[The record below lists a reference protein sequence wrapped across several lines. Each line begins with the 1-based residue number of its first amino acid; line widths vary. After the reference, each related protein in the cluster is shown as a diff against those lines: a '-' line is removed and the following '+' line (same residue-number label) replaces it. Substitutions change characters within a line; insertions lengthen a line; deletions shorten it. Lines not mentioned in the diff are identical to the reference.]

1 MQRIVEDI
9 RVIPVWLTGGIGRK
23 MENNNEIMFEEREI
37 HLRSYLRV
45 LEKRK
50 SIIIAFFVITV
61 LVVTIATLRM
71 VPIYQA
77 STQVLVEKNESTSL
91 MGNGYYNVYDPEF
104 YETQHQLI
112 KSQNVARKV
121 VQLLNLTETYATY
134 FPNQEENASFVRTMK
149 DTVKGWMAALKP
161 SSDDAIAAPGK
172 VVEEKSRESILAD
185 MVQDGIVVSP
195 VQESKLLNISFQ
207 SENPYYSKVVADTI
221 AEAYK
226 EEIMAIHMNSS
237 GYALQWMTKKAEEEK
252 EKLTQSEIALQAYMK
267 QQNIV
272 TVEDKVS
279 IVPQKLTNLTNQLAE
294 AQTNR
299 SNLENIYKKV
309 QQAKQNGGDLES
321 LLLANKSGGLVEIRL
336 AIRKA
341 EQQIV
346 ELSQKYGYKHPVMID
361 AKSQLKD
368 LQRQKKSEMDK
379 IVASIKNEYD
389 VATGQETAIKEALAE
404 GKQEAMGLNERL
416 MEYNRLKREVDA
428 NRALYEALMMQ
439 AKEKDLTENTQKVNV
454 WLTQE
459 AELPESPI
467 KPNVKRNLLLGLML
481 GVFGGVGMAFFIEYL
496 DNTIKDPEDTER
508 RFGHTVIGVVE
519 MLAKED
525 PDTFARLDGTTSF
538 AESFKSLRTALLLS
552 SADQPPK
559 RVQMT
564 SMSPKE
570 GKTTNAVNL
579 AFAVAQ
585 TERSVV
591 LIDTDLRRPRLH
603 KALRV
608 KNDNGLSSYLSG
620 AHDTIDIQ
628 KVPETN
634 VSVIC
639 AGPIPPNPSELLDT
653 QRFGEMLDQLSQQY
667 DMIIIDSP
675 PVLSATDA
683 LIVSKHVDGVVVVT
697 RFAETTFERLNRGLK
712 SLKDID
718 SRIIGLVINC
728 MDMKKSNYYSYYG
741 YYQYYSAG
749 KEEQA

>member
-1 MQRIVEDI
+1 
-9 RVIPVWLTGGIGRK
+9 
-23 MENNNEIMFEEREI
+23 MFEEREI
-37 HLRSYLRV
+37 HLRDYLRV

-50 SIIIAFFVITV
+50 TIIIVFFVVTV
-61 LVVTIATLRM
+61 LAAAIATLRM

-91 MGNGYYNVYDPEF
+91 MGRGYYNAYDPEF

-121 VQLLNLTETYATY
+121 VKLLNLTETYATY
-134 FPNQEENASFVRTMK
+134 FPEQENDASFVRTMK
-149 DTVKGWMAALKP
+149 KTVKGWMAALRS
-161 SSDDAIAAPGK
+161 SSDDAVAAPGEM
-172 VVEEKSRESILAD
+172 VEEKSRESILAD
-185 MVQDGIVVSP
+185 MVQAGIVVSP

-207 SENPYYSKVVADTI
+207 SKNPHFAKIVADTI

-252 EKLTQSEIALQAYMK
+252 AKLAQSEAALQAYMK

-272 TVEDKVS
+272 TIEDKVS
-279 IVPQKLTNLTNQLAE
+279 ILPERLTNLTNRLAE
-294 AQTNR
+294 AQSKRTQ
-299 SNLENIYKKV
+299 LENIYKQI
-309 QQAKQNGGDLES
+309 QQAQQGGGDIES
-321 LLLANKSGGLVEIRL
+321 LLLANNHGGLMEIRL
-336 AIRKA
+336 AVRKA
-341 EQQIV
+341 EQQIA
-346 ELSQKYGYKHPVMID
+346 ELSQKYGYKHPVMIE

-368 LQRQKKSEMDK
+368 VQRQMKSEMDK

-389 VATGQETAIKEALAE
+389 VAVGQEKAIQDALTE
-404 GKQEAMGLNERL
+404 GKQEALGLNERL
-416 MEYNRLKREVDA
+416 MEYNRLKRDMEA

-459 AELPESPI
+459 AETPESPI
-467 KPNVKRNLLLGLML
+467 KPNVKRNLLLGLVL

-519 MLAKED
+519 MLNKENA
-525 PDTFARLDGTTSF
+525 DTFAREDATSSF

-552 SADQPPK
+552 SADRPPK
-559 RVQMT
+559 LVQMT

-570 GKTTNAVNL
+570 GKTTNTVNL

-585 TERSVV
+585 TERSVL

-603 KALRV
+603 KALQV
-608 KNDNGLSSYLSG
+608 ENNSNGLSSYLSG
-620 AHDTIDIQ
+620 ASEKVDIQ

-639 AGPIPPNPSELLDT
+639 SGPIPPNPSELLDT
-653 QRFGEMLDQLSQQY
+653 VRFGKLLEELAQQF

-683 LIVSKHVDGVVVVT
+683 LIVSRHVDGVVVVT
-697 RFAETTFERLNRGLK
+697 RFGETTFERLNRGMK
-712 SLKDID
+712 SLTDVN
-718 SRIIGLVINC
+718 SRIIGMVINC

>member
-1 MQRIVEDI
+1 
-9 RVIPVWLTGGIGRK
+9 
-23 MENNNEIMFEEREI
+23 MFEEREI
-37 HLRSYLRV
+37 HLRDYLRV

-50 SIIIAFFVITV
+50 TIIIVFFVVTV
-61 LVVTIATLRM
+61 LAVTIATLRM

-91 MGNGYYNVYDPEF
+91 MGRGYYNAYDPEF

-121 VQLLNLTETYATY
+121 VKLLNLTDTYATY
-134 FPNQEENASFVRTMK
+134 FPEQENDASFVRTMK
-149 DTVKGWMAALKP
+149 KTVKGWLAALKS
-161 SSDDAIAAPGK
+161 SSDDAVAAPGEM
-172 VVEEKSRESILAD
+172 VEEKSRESILAD
-185 MVQDGIVVSP
+185 MVQAGIVVSP
-195 VQESKLLNISFQ
+195 VEESKLLNISFQ
-207 SENPYYSKVVADTI
+207 SKNPHFAKIVADTI

-252 EKLTQSEIALQAYMK
+252 AKLAQSEAALQAYMK

-272 TVEDKVS
+272 TIEDKVS
-279 IVPQKLTNLTNQLAE
+279 ILPERLTNLTNRLAE
-294 AQTNR
+294 AQSKRTQ
-299 SNLENIYKKV
+299 LENIYKQI
-309 QQAKQNGGDLES
+309 QQAQQGGGDIES
-321 LLLANKSGGLVEIRL
+321 LLLANNHGGLMEIRL
-336 AIRKA
+336 AVRKA
-341 EQQIV
+341 EQQIA
-346 ELSQKYGYKHPVMID
+346 ELSQKYGYKHPVMIE

-368 LQRQKKSEMDK
+368 VQRQMKSEMDK

-389 VATGQETAIKEALAE
+389 VAVGQEKAIQDALTE
-404 GKQEAMGLNERL
+404 GKQEALGLNERL
-416 MEYNRLKREVDA
+416 MEYNRLKRDMEA

-459 AELPESPI
+459 AETPEFPI
-467 KPNVKRNLLLGLML
+467 KPNVKRNLLLGLVL

-519 MLAKED
+519 MLNKENA
-525 PDTFARLDGTTSF
+525 DTFAREDATSSF

-552 SADQPPK
+552 SADRPPK
-559 RVQMT
+559 LVQMT

-570 GKTTNAVNL
+570 GKTTNTVNL

-585 TERSVV
+585 TERSVL

-603 KALRV
+603 KALQV
-608 KNDNGLSSYLSG
+608 ENNSNGLSSYLSG
-620 AHDTIDIQ
+620 ASEKVDIQ

-639 AGPIPPNPSELLDT
+639 SGPIPPNPSELLDT
-653 QRFGEMLDQLSQQY
+653 ERFGKLLEELAQQF

-683 LIVSKHVDGVVVVT
+683 LIVSRHVDGVVVVT
-697 RFAETTFERLNRGLK
+697 RFGETTFERLNRGMK
-712 SLKDID
+712 SLTDVN
-718 SRIIGLVINC
+718 SRIIGMVINC